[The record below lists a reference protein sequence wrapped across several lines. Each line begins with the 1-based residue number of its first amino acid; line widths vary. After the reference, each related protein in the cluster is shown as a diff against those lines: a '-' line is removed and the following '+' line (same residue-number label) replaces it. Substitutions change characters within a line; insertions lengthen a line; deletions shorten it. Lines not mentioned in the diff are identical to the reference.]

1 MSSLPADTKRAAKEL
16 FWTVTL
22 ANGRLFVSGIRRF
35 LNWWVPPHQQNYH
48 LKGTSRVGGPF
59 ATDGVTPPA
68 RGVSVKLFAHRYG
81 LHPSETLDT
90 LLCDDRNLA
99 QRKPPVLYA
108 HGGAWIAASSA
119 CLLHSVAPVARAG
132 FDVFSMDY
140 PLAPA
145 ARFPEP
151 VVSVLRALAWMAARG
166 RGEVLLMGDSAGG
179 NLVSLAA
186 ALVANRPLLEEFA
199 DGRLG
204 GRESGVAGGG
214 VGGESA
220 AVGGVRAGGGGGG
233 GGRRVAVSENRGGV
247 EHFGV
252 MDQVSWSRDLDTIS
266 QTENQVMHFLTDFA
280 LRLYRCPDGRF
291 QNKLTIV
298 DVLDDVAELPPF
310 QLICG
315 NKDVLVWTN
324 RQLRLELE
332 KRNFRVEYFEYDERH
347 CFFGFPPAWLSEEG
361 QAESKAALGEL
372 LRFFQTHSDLYFA
385 EVKDL
390 RNISS

>member
-199 DGRLG
+199 
-204 GRESGVAGGG
+204 REAGVAEE
-214 VGGESA
+214 VGA
-220 AVGGVRAGGGGGG
+220 WRFPKI
-233 GGRRVAVSENRGGV
+233 VAVSSIY
-247 EHFGV
+247 GV